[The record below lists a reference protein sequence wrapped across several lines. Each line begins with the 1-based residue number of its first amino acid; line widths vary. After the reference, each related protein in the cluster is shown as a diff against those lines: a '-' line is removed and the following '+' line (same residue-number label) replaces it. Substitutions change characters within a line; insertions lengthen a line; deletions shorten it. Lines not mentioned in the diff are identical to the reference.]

1 MKTVFLNVS
10 FGILAFLP
18 QGWVF
23 MILIMLLE
31 SFVMSELL
39 CRKVLNGRITG
50 TVFLSNFISGITGI
64 ILTLI
69 LNGGWWLVVW
79 FPWVGSHE
87 IDLSVPNALWGL
99 ILFYLVAFVLSVL
112 IEVTVN
118 WLNLK
123 RTYTSKKILWATFVA
138 NIASYLLGSIVLY
151 SISFS

>member
-31 SFVMSELL
+31 SLVMSELL

-50 TVFLSNFISGITGI
+50 TVFLSNIISGITGI

-87 IDLSVPNALWGL
+87 IDLSAPNALWGL

-112 IEVTVN
+112 IEESVN

>member
-1 MKTVFLNVS
+1 MKTLFLNVS
-10 FGILAFLP
+10 FGIFAFLP

-31 SFVMSELL
+31 SLVMSELL

-50 TVFLSNFISGITGI
+50 TVFLSNIISGIAGI
-64 ILTLI
+64 IITMI

-79 FPWVGSHE
+79 FPWVGRHE
-87 IDLSVPNALWGL
+87 IDLSAPNALWSL
-99 ILFYLVAFVLSVL
+99 CLFYLFAFVLSVL
-112 IEVTVN
+112 IEEVIN
-118 WLNLK
+118 WQFLK
-123 RTYTSKKILWATFVA
+123 KVYTSKKILWATFVA